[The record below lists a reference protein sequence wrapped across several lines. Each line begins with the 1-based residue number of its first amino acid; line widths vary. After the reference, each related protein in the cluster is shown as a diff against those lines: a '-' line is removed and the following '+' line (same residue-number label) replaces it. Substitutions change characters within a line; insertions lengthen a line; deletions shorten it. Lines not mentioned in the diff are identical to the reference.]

1 MLPKIVW
8 PYSLFQK
15 VWNFVYFSGQIG
27 LVPET
32 WKLAWNLREQTYQ
45 ACENILALCKEANI
59 EITDIIKTTIFVT
72 DMSEYALVNEVYA
85 EYFSHKP
92 VRSCVAVKELPAWAE
107 VEIECIAHKEM

>member
-32 WKLAWNLREQTYQ
+32 GKLAWNISEQTHQ
-45 ACENILALCKEANI
+45 ACKNIVVICDESWI
-59 EITDIIKTTIFVT
+59 EISHIFKTTIFLT
-72 DMSEYALVNEVYA
+72 DMSEYALVNEIYS

-92 VRSCVAVKELPAWAE
+92 ARSCVAVRELPAWAE
-107 VEIECIAHKEM
+107 VEIECIAYKEI